1 VGNSKD
7 NLAKE
12 DFDLLKQEFSST
24 RFYSKCLS
32 GASYVT
38 INNLDNIYDDVLGEY
53 EPQNWFVVRRVLC
66 IVKNNSFQ
74 LSKLLV

>member
-32 GASYVT
+32 VASYVT
-38 INNLDNIYDDVLGEY
+38 INNLDNIYDVLGEY
-53 EPQNWFVVRRVLC
+53 EPQNWFVLC
-66 IVKNNSFQ
+66 IVKYNSFQ
-74 LSKLLV
+74 LSKGNY